1 MAYSPKGKPS
11 KQGLRERLLNL
22 SSLQKRLLQLSAD
35 LFIVWL
41 ALWLA
46 FYLRLDDAALIHPLG
61 GHAWLFIA
69 APLVSLPIFIAKGF
83 YRTVMRYIDYEANG
97 VIVKGVTISTILLG
111 IVIYFVPSEP
121 VVPRS
126 VIFIYWLLMIFMIG
140 GLRVLMRNYFSRRS
154 FQIQQFL
161 PFYTKPQVQSNSG
174 RKRVLIYGAGFSG
187 NQLLN
192 AIRMGT
198 ERQVIGFIDDNPD
211 IIARVISGIPVFDS
225 KNLSNVIVSTGTEE
239 ILLAIPSAT
248 RARRA
253 EIVNAL
259 APHQVLVRTIPGMM
273 DLVSGKSTV
282 QDLRDVGITDLLG
295 RNPVAPNSSLFE
307 QCIKHLVVMVTGAG
321 GSIGSEL
328 CRQIIQ
334 LQPKT
339 LILFEH
345 SEFALYDIHEEISQF
360 VRKEALDMQVVPIL
374 GSVRHQTCL
383 FDVMHGWKVD
393 TVYHAAAYKHVP
405 MVEHNIAEGLR
416 NNIFGT
422 LYAAQSAIKA
432 KVKNFVLISTDK
444 AVRPTNTMGSTK
456 RVAELILQALAEES
470 DPVFF
475 GTEKHDS
482 STNQTRFT
490 MVRFGNV
497 LGSSGSV
504 IPLFR
509 KQLNSGGPITVT
521 HPEITRYF
529 MTIPEAVQLVIQAG
543 SMGQG
548 GDVFV
553 LDMGKPVKIVDL
565 ATKMIQ
571 LSGLTVKSEDNPT
584 GDIEIK
590 FTGLRPGEKLY
601 EELLIGDN
609 VSKTEHPMIQ
619 RANERHT
626 NWEEL
631 KNYLQT
637 LDSSIQ
643 AYDYERVRDVFRIL
657 VEGFQPDE
665 QIVDWLHTQHGTL
678 HDKAPSPEYPK
689 KLGEKKL
696 I

>member
-1 MAYSPKGKPS
+1 
-11 KQGLRERLLNL
+11 
-22 SSLQKRLLQLSAD
+22 
-35 LFIVWL
+35 
-41 ALWLA
+41 
-46 FYLRLDDAALIHPLG
+46 
-61 GHAWLFIA
+61 
-69 APLVSLPIFIAKGF
+69 
-83 YRTVMRYIDYEANG
+83 MRYIDHEANG
-97 VIVKGVTISTILLG
+97 VIIKGVTITTILLG
-111 IVIYFVPSEP
+111 VIIYIIPSEP

-126 VIFIYWLLMIFMIG
+126 VIFIYWLLMLFMIG
-140 GLRVLMRNYFSRRS
+140 GLRLVMRNYFSRRS
-154 FQIQQFL
+154 LHLRQFL
-161 PFYTKPQVQSNSG
+161 PFQTKPLIHTSDG
-174 RKRVLIYGAGFSG
+174 RKRVLIYGAGYSG
-187 NQLLN
+187 NQLLG

-198 ERQVIGFIDDNPD
+198 ERQVIGFIDDDPD
-211 IIARVISGIPVFDS
+211 IIARVISGIPVFNPASLGD
-225 KNLSNVIVSTGTEE
+225 VITSTSTEE

-253 EIVNAL
+253 QIVNSL
-259 APHQVLVRTIPGMM
+259 APYQVLVRTIPGMM

-282 QDLRDVGITDLLG
+282 QDLRNVGITDLLG
-295 RNPVAPNSSLFE
+295 RDQVAPNASLFE

-328 CRQIIQ
+328 CRQIIH

-339 LILFEH
+339 LVLFEH

-360 VRKEALDMQVVPIL
+360 VRKEALEIQVVPIL
-374 GSVRHQTCL
+374 GSVRHQNCL
-383 FDVMHGWKVD
+383 FDVMNGWKVD

-405 MVEHNIAEGLR
+405 MVEHNIAEGIR

-422 LYAAQSAIKA
+422 LCAAQSAIRS

-456 RVAELILQALAEES
+456 RVAELILQALAQES
-470 DPVFF
+470 APIFF
-475 GTEKHDS
+475 EAEKYGACS
-482 STNQTRFT
+482 NQTRFT

-509 KQLNSGGPITVT
+509 KQLNEGGPITVT

-553 LDMGKPVKIVDL
+553 LDMGNPVKIVDL

-571 LSGLTVKSEDNPT
+571 LSGLTIKSEDNPF

-609 VSKTEHPMIQ
+609 VSKTEHAMIQ

-631 KNYLQT
+631 KYHLHT
-637 LDSSIQ
+637 LDSAIQ
-643 AYDYERVRDVFRIL
+643 DYDYEKAREVFHIL
-657 VEGFQPDE
+657 VEGFQPDA
-665 QIVDWLHTQHGTL
+665 QIVDWLHTQHETL
-678 HDKAPSPEYPK
+678 RDNAPLPEYPT

-696 I
+696 V